1 MIRYEMPMEVVAGC
15 PMCSPDRETTPA
27 RNRLLCTS
35 VAAAEAEGAAGLT
48 ADGDAV
54 SADGQLLSYDPAWA
68 KLGNDWEMR
77 EADYR
82 IQAELAD
89 WLPARVFD
97 AHLHRAYRSLVD
109 SQPAVG
115 CQGNLPD

>member
-15 PMCSPDRETTPA
+15 PMCSPDREATPT

-35 VAAAEAEGAAGLT
+35 IAAAGAAALT
-48 ADGDAV
+48 ADGNPVA
-54 SADGQLLSYDPAWA
+54 AEGQLLSYDPAWA

-77 EADYR
+77 QADYR
-82 IQAELAD
+82 IQAEIAD

-97 AHLHRAYRSLVD
+97 AHLHLWNFDYWVNA
-109 SQPAVG
+109 QAPPAQLDFLG
-115 CQGNLPD
+115 RF